1 MNIPEMMQYLSYLFM
16 AIGVMA
22 FIVSVITQVIK
33 SWPGLGSLPTSAVVI
48 VLSLVLCPAAFVAM
62 MAWQGHPIEWY
73 MVFACMIAAFVVAL
87 VSMDGWERL
96 KEIWERTGYTDKDKR
111 LLRHRNSDKAGP
123 GEILG
128 GFCMS

>member
-1 MNIPEMMQYLSYLFM
+1 MDVNVMMQYLSCLLI

-62 MAWQGHPIEWY
+62 MAWRGMPIEWY

-96 KEIWERTGYTDKDKR
+96 KEIWERTGYKK
-111 LLRHRNSDKAGP
+111 
-123 GEILG
+123 E
-128 GFCMS
+128 